1 MKFLA
6 LLTLLLA
13 IGCND
18 KAEFFEVSKPLA
30 ATSEINLPD
39 GDSKGD
45 LPPPAL
51 ATVRGVC
58 KIETA
63 PNYDARAKDGDV
75 ILIPD
80 NSLCEKRVCI
90 KEHNDTPF
98 ALVNP
103 AKVVFGCQ
111 TLASDKEYEVTL
123 GWAADDASKVW
134 IDGAHL
140 GSSDNWTRFNEKTIT
155 LKGGCHTLAIHAID
169 VYQVISGI
177 LAYMK
182 IDGEIVW
189 RSGDGNEFLKAYGP
203 SAPAGD
209 WQSLTYDETAWKSS
223 ESCSDTSPWGQ
234 VHGETYKLGSK
245 WIWWSKNCR
254 NLTQAFFR
262 LSFSLAGPQKLIDDP
277 QLCKN

>member
-1 MKFLA
+1 MKFLP
-6 LLTLLLA
+6 LLATLLLA
-13 IGCND
+13 ISCNSKED
-18 KAEFFEVSKPLA
+18 FYAVSQPIA
-30 ATSEINLPD
+30 ATSAVNLPD
-39 GDSKGD
+39 DAP
-45 LPPPAL
+45 LIPPKN

-63 PNYDARAKDGDV
+63 PNYDARDKDGAV

-80 NSLCEKRVCI
+80 NSLCEKKVCM

-98 ALVNP
+98 DLVNP

-111 TLASDKEYEVTL
+111 TLQSDKEYELTL
-123 GWAADDASKVW
+123 GWAADDASTVY
-134 IDGAHL
+134 IDGQMM
-140 GSSDNWTRFNEKTIT
+140 GSSNNWTVFNEKTIT
-155 LKGGCHTLAIHAID
+155 LKGGCHTLAIHAVD

-189 RSGDGNEFLKAYGP
+189 KSGDGNEFLKAYGP
-203 SAPAGD
+203 AAPQGE
-209 WQSLTYDETAWKSS
+209 WQSLKYDESAWKNS
-223 ESCSDTSPWGQ
+223 ESCADTSPWGQ
-234 VHGETYKLGSK
+234 VHASTYHLGSK

-262 LSFSLAGPQKLIDDP
+262 LSFSLAAPQKLVDDP
-277 QLCKN
+277 NLCKN